1 MVISQKIEEYSTER
15 PHYTPG
21 KSLWLNNIV
30 TFHYFLKLHFLKKK
44 AYNVPKLKKNS
55 SIKIFLNT

>member
-21 KSLWLNNIV
+21 KALWSNNV
-30 TFHYFLKLHFLKKK
+30 SK
-44 AYNVPKLKKNS
+44 
-55 SIKIFLNT
+55 

>member
-44 AYNVPKLKKNS
+44 A
-55 SIKIFLNT
+55 